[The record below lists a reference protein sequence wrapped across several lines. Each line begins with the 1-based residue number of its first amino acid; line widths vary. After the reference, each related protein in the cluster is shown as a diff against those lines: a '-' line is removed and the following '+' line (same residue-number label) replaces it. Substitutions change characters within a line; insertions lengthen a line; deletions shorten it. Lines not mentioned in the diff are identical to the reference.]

1 MKNSSATLSH
11 HGSCLMKHGL
21 TILTLMFT
29 KMTYFSQL
37 LYSIL
42 QIDAD
47 NLHTRMSCTW
57 VYNPPLSLCVD
68 WFRSNHWLASP
79 SLQVQY
85 KEALVHVPS
94 ATLFN
99 RRHIFAASPCSLL
112 LLTVGSEVL
121 IKSFPVFVFFWMDVT
136 WTKMSYWCSP
146 SCSDLGAALIQTKD
160 SFLIISLLFRTAG
173 AITLTSDSQFFKWK
187 MPNCTAIRCL
197 STCTYAQV
205 NLSTNMIFA

>member
-1 MKNSSATLSH
+1 MFDETRPDYFNTYVYQDDVFFPASLLNSANRCWQFAYS
-11 HGSCLMKHGL
+11 
-21 TILTLMFT
+21 
-29 KMTYFSQL
+29 YE
-37 LYSIL
+37 LYLGIQS
-42 QIDAD
+42 
-47 NLHTRMSCTW
+47 
-57 VYNPPLSLCVD
+57 PLSLCVD